1 MSSDYDDS
9 SSSGL
14 TALAAAASKARSDAS
29 DTGTPR
35 QQDSDNSS
43 ISSVKSCFISS
54 NDDASTHG
62 PVITRAKSGNI
73 SNDESAKTIGALLK
87 EADAAS
93 NHGSKK
99 RKSQNYSSDSDKDDD
114 DDDDESEEFLI
125 SRIPKPKRPM
135 TAYNF
140 FFQAERK
147 KIIREEEEASKNTKR
162 SSSASGACRQNKTA
176 NHQTAFENM
185 GKTIGRRWKEVNN
198 EDLERYQALGAK
210 ESRRYKREMKV
221 YNAKV
226 AHIRAKKSLR
236 AEAKKTR
243 RENHPEA
250 RKALSSANSITD
262 TNTTATMSTVGTPS
276 DQGDNL
282 TSFIN
287 SLSQDQ
293 LTMLLRL
300 RDNESK
306 LVKQASLR
314 PLSVPLQSQSILA
327 QASIDQLQSTSL
339 LSVAAS
345 TPLPQA
351 SSSRH
356 LSISSTERSLIHSQ
370 GQMIAQLQAQ
380 VQALQRQQMS
390 QPSLPLLPS
399 SVLHRQQQQNGQIW
413 SNNSSS
419 ATSDTCMRLPT
430 NVPVR
435 NPIGNDT
442 SRLTASLSSRYNG
455 TLAGQ
460 QQQQQQ
466 QQANLFR
473 GNVAAGNNISTL
485 FYSL

>member
-29 DTGTPR
+29 NAGTPR
-35 QQDSDNSS
+35 QQDSDNTS

-54 NDDASTHG
+54 NDDASSCG
-62 PVITRAKSGNI
+62 PVIARAKIGNV

-87 EADAAS
+87 KADAAS

-99 RKSQNYSSDSDKDDD
+99 RKSQNYSSDSDTDDD
-114 DDDDESEEFLI
+114 GNGDDDDESEEFLI

-147 KIIREEEEASKNTKR
+147 KIIHEEEGASKTTKSM
-162 SSSASGACRQNKTA
+162 SSSSGTCRKNKTI
-176 NHQTAFENM
+176 NHQAAFENM

-210 ESRRYKREMKV
+210 ESRRYRREMKV

-226 AHIRAKKSLR
+226 ASIRAKKSIR

-243 RENHPEA
+243 REIHSETRNTP
-250 RKALSSANSITD
+250 SSASSITD
-262 TNTTATMSTVGTPS
+262 TNTTATASLSAIGTRS
-276 DQGDNL
+276 DQGDDL

-300 RDNESK
+300 RDKESK
-306 LVKQASLR
+306 LAKQASLR

-327 QASIDQLQSTSL
+327 QASIDQFQSASLPPAGAPASL
-339 LSVAAS
+339 L
-345 TPLPQA
+345 PA
-351 SSSRH
+351 SSSQH
-356 LSISSTERSLIHSQ
+356 LSSISSMERALIHSQ
-370 GQMIAQLQAQ
+370 GKMIAQLQAQ
-380 VQALQRQQMS
+380 VQALQRQQFS
-390 QPSLPLLPS
+390 QPPLPSLPS

-419 ATSDTCMRLPT
+419 ATIDTGMRLPT
-430 NVPVR
+430 NAPLR
-435 NPIGNDT
+435 SGIDT
-442 SRLTASLSSRYNG
+442 SRITAALSSRYSG
-455 TLAGQ
+455 KPLAGQ
-460 QQQQQQ
+460 QQQ
-466 QQANLFR
+466 ANLLK
-473 GNVAAGNNISTL
+473 GNVAPGNNISPL
-485 FYSL
+485 FFSL